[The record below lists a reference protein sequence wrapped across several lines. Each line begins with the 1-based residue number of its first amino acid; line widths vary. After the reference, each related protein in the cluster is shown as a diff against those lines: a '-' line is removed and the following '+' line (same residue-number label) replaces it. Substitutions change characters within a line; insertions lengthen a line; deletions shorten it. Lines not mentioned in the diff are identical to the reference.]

1 MSNTDEEIAGKIPVE
16 TDNKVLADVTQ
27 ITRPSANME
36 NGLVSVT
43 GCMAVN
49 VANVNSK
56 HQLAQN
62 NRRNG
67 VLAKEPD
74 YIIEMSS
81 MLTRRC
87 TTLGKN
93 FHCISTSEATVLIN
107 TTTSWSSAKCTWGIA
122 ADRLVIARRR
132 SGSVHRLRITRPQT
146 VCGR

>member
-62 NRRNG
+62 NRRNA

-81 MLTRRC
+81 TLTRRC
-87 TTLGKN
+87 TTLGKTFTASQLQKPQYSLTQQRRGRQRN
-93 FHCISTSEATVLIN
+93 VL
-107 TTTSWSSAKCTWGIA
+107 G
-122 ADRLVIARRR
+122 
-132 SGSVHRLRITRPQT
+132 G
-146 VCGR
+146 